1 MSKYEYD
8 IRRPMKRKDA
18 ESSMWGI
25 AIVCILVVVIFAG
38 IAITLAKQTNDAA
51 VKTAQT
57 HDSMTYVRTNDGGT
71 IRVYV
76 VTDPDSQVQYVVS
89 DRGGICPRYDRYG
102 RIMGVSADG

>member
-1 MSKYEYD
+1 M
-8 IRRPMKRKDA
+8 RRKDE

-25 AIVCILVVVIFAG
+25 AIVCILVMVIFAG
-38 IAITLAKQTNDAA
+38 IALALAKQTNDKAT
-51 VKTAQT
+51 KTAQT
-57 HDSMTYVRTNDGGT
+57 HDSMTYARTNDGDT

-102 RIMGVSADG
+102 RIMGVSSDG